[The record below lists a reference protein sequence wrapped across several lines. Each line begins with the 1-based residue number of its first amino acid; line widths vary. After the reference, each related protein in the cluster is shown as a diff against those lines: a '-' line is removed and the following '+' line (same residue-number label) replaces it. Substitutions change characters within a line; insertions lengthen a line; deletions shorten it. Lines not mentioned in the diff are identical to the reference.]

1 MEARWRLC
9 VKKECLY
16 CTLWRPSWS
25 NLIIIT
31 KVFKFIN
38 LFQSVLKIKKPHE
51 TIKLLAEFL
60 NKEIKEADLEAII
73 KWCSFESM
81 KENKMVNYEWY
92 KEMGLFKK
100 QGFFNI

>member
-1 MEARWRLC
+1 
-9 VKKECLY
+9 
-16 CTLWRPSWS
+16 
-25 NLIIIT
+25 
-31 KVFKFIN
+31 
-38 LFQSVLKIKKPHE
+38 
-51 TIKLLAEFL
+51 LLAEFL